1 MSHADCAFGIWT
13 LDWVRGFLL
22 CGEML
27 RRLPQGFQ
35 WQKKHCIVWWQVNGN
50 EYFRVMP
57 CEVSYHN
64 QHKTT
69 ASNAFRSI
77 KSNVYRDTLLKIWDE
92 NESSSLERQRFET
105 NRKIITRRWRGTWR
119 RPLFFPKNKGWSL
132 AKINPEEDL
141 FISSPNWGIERL
153 LLYPICPVILLWLL
167 GRW

>member
-1 MSHADCAFGIWT
+1 MQIVRLVFERLTEWEASYCVEKCLGGSPKDFNGRKNTALYDGKSMAMSISVSCHVKSAIT
-13 LDWVRGFLL
+13 INTKQLH
-22 CGEML
+22 
-27 RRLPQGFQ
+27 P
-35 WQKKHCIVWWQVNGN
+35 
-50 EYFRVMP
+50 MP
-57 CEVSYHN
+57 SG
-64 QHKTT
+64 
-69 ASNAFRSI
+69 AI